1 MTISTHVLDAARG
14 RPFTGITVSL
24 QRRDGTE
31 VAAAETNAD
40 GRITGWGEGL
50 EAGVYRLVFDTSEAA
65 PFFPEVVLT
74 FDYSDPTKWKVQLEA
89 EGKDESGKP
98 VQSRVEGI
106 LENIGA
112 HYRVFHGTWSEGGK
126 KGDFTVTRN

>member
-31 VAAAETNAD
+31 VCSAETNAD
-40 GRITGWGEGL
+40 GRITGWGDGL
-50 EAGVYRLVFDTSEAA
+50 EAGVYRQVFDTSQAA

-74 FDYSDPTKWKVQLEA
+74 FAYSDPAQ
-89 EGKDESGKP
+89 
-98 VQSRVEGI
+98 
-106 LENIGA
+106 
-112 HYRVFHGTWSEGGK
+112 HYHVPLLLSPFAYSTYRGS
-126 KGDFTVTRN
+126 